1 MDYNHFFEKIKD
13 IFPKIE
19 TNTASD
25 LSESEFKTRYGYPEV
40 PVLLKARF
48 NELHQSID
56 FKELD
61 EKFDSREWKFD
72 STTEQ
77 PGAEMSLKDYLQ
89 KETNEYYLKTNIRDI
104 DFNID
109 YPDFFKCWYRA
120 YPTEKEKKEL
130 VWLYYGNK
138 NTFTNIH
145 TDIWKFNSW
154 LLLLKGKKLWFIYP
168 KAYNAIIR
176 ENKEKYG
183 IDHIETLMDGN
194 IKPFIAVQNPGEMMY
209 VPSDTFHFVI
219 NLEASMAYTG
229 NFMNE
234 TNYEN
239 VKQYFAKSDNSN
251 NKKFINSIIATG
263 MTHLKI
269 KNL

>member
-1 MDYNHFFEKIKD
+1 MDYTIFFDQIKD
-13 IFPKIE
+13 LLPKIE
-19 TNTASD
+19 INNSSD
-25 LSESEFKTRYGYPEV
+25 LTESEFKIKYGYPEV
-40 PVLLKARF
+40 PVLLKSRF
-48 NELHQSID
+48 NDLHQSVN
-56 FKELD
+56 FGELD
-61 EKFDSREWKFD
+61 EKFHSKEWNFD
-72 STTEQ
+72 STT
-77 PGAEMSLKDYLQ
+77 GKAEAKMSLEDYFL
-89 KETNEYYLKTNIRDI
+89 KETTEYYLKTNIRDL
-104 DFNID
+104 DFKID
-109 YPDFFKCWYRA
+109 YPSLFKCWYKSF
-120 YPTEKEKKEL
+120 PTEKEKKEL

-168 KAYNAIIR
+168 KAYNSIIK
-176 ENKEKYG
+176 EHKEKYG
-183 IDHIETLMDGN
+183 IDHIETLMNGS

-219 NLEASMAYTG
+219 NLEASLAYTG

-239 VKQYFAKSDNSN
+239 VKQYFAKSENSN
-251 NKKFINSIIATG
+251 NKKFINSIISTG